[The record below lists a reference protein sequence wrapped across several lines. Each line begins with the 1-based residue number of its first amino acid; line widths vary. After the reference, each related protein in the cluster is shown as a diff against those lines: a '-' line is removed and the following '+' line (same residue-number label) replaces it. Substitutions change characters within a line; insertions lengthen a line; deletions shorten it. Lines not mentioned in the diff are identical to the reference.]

1 MSSIRDIKITNS
13 LSNYL
18 KEYKLIEESISGFD
32 SNWFVMDRLE
42 PLPQTSID
50 RVKDNAIKKAN
61 VKRIRIHDFRHSHA
75 TILIS
80 QGCNIVAV
88 SKRLGHSN
96 VEMTLK
102 VYTHLLQKSEDELID
117 KLERSSQNLLNLS
130 LDIKKSP

>member
-32 SNWFVMDRLE
+32 SNWFVIGRLE

-96 VEMTLK
+96 AEMTLK
-102 VYTHLLQKSEDELID
+102 VYTRLLQKSEDELID
-117 KLERSSQNLLNLS
+117 KLEGSSQNLLNLS